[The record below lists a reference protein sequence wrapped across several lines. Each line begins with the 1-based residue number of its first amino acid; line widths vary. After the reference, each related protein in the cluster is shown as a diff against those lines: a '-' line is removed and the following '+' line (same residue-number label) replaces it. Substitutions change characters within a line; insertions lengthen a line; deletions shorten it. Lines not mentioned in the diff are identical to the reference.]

1 MHPQSLAI
9 IAIINTIIK
18 NSAMQHLLDQVKQWV
33 LLYFS
38 FFCDYVNHILGVLL
52 AMVASVIG
60 GAYLA
65 NRVNDRLIGTVYV
78 YVFIVICLTTDT
90 KAAIDICLDAKVKR
104 PILARLPHIKDV
116 DNVLS
121 KTVVI
126 MQVVNQCY
134 GVNGQ

>member
-1 MHPQSLAI
+1 MGLA
-9 IAIINTIIK
+9 
-18 NSAMQHLLDQVKQWV
+18 LFFV
-33 LLYFS
+33 LLRLRQSYLGRFVS
-38 FFCDYVNHILGVLL
+38 YGRISHRRGVL
-52 AMVASVIG
+52 
-60 GAYLA
+60 
-65 NRVNDRLIGTVYV
+65 GTVYV

-126 MQVVNQCY
+126 MRVVNQCY

>member
-1 MHPQSLAI
+1 M
-9 IAIINTIIK
+9 
-18 NSAMQHLLDQVKQWV
+18 
-33 LLYFS
+33 
-38 FFCDYVNHILGVLL
+38 GVLL

-126 MQVVNQCY
+126 MRVVNQCY

>member
-1 MHPQSLAI
+1 
-9 IAIINTIIK
+9 
-18 NSAMQHLLDQVKQWV
+18 MQHLLDQVKQWV

-52 AMVASVIG
+52 AMVASVM
-60 GAYLA
+60 
-65 NRVNDRLIGTVYV
+65 
-78 YVFIVICLTTDT
+78 TTDT

-104 PILARLPHIKDV
+104 PILARLPHIKDI

>member
-9 IAIINTIIK
+9 IAVINTIIK

-65 NRVNDRLIGTVYV
+65 NRVNDRLIGTACVYIL
-78 YVFIVICLTTDT
+78 IVICLTTDT
-90 KAAIDICLDAKVKR
+90 
-104 PILARLPHIKDV
+104 
-116 DNVLS
+116 
-121 KTVVI
+121 
-126 MQVVNQCY
+126 
-134 GVNGQ
+134 